1 MKLRRRLE
9 RSFHG
14 AALDFDRYLLF
25 VPWQPRPQFYALLK
39 RADVFLDT
47 VGFSGF
53 NTAMQAVQCA
63 LPIVAWQ
70 GRFMRGRFASAILK
84 RLQLDELVA
93 ASESSYIAA
102 AVRLARDA
110 QYRCRIAAH
119 IEGTREILY
128 RDRAPVAALEEFLRS
143 GTRSS
148 S

>member
-1 MKLRRRLE
+1 TRT
-9 RSFHG
+9 HI
-14 AALDFDRYLLF
+14 
-25 VPWQPRPQFYALLK
+25 
-39 RADVFLDT
+39 FLDT

-84 RLQLDELVA
+84 RMQLDELVA
-93 ASESSYIAA
+93 TSESSYIEI
-102 AVRLARDA
+102 AVKLARDA
-110 QYRCRIAAH
+110 QYRRRIAAH
-119 IEGTREILY
+119 IETSREILY
-128 RDRAPVAALEEFLRS
+128 RDRAPVAALEEFLARP